1 MPRQQIASDNFNR
14 ADETLGSPNWQQI
27 KPSWGT
33 VDVVSNKVRATSAIG
48 EIKAAGWIANSF
60 SDDQYAEVVLDPTGI
75 GWNTQT
81 IGGVGCRWNG
91 LTESSA
97 SMYEAIWFNKETPEL
112 RIVKLIA
119 GTSTVLASKSYSPG
133 SPFTLA
139 LECEGSTLRL
149 LVNGTTELTATDTQL
164 ASGRPAVLAR
174 TDSSKPLPTVD
185 DWSAG
190 NITSGGQ
197 DVAIIQFK
205 RGTRAQ
211 IDSAASSNQLRVA
224 EPYLLTDENR
234 MALGLSVNSY
244 TDIMMRGLDQTMCWP
259 IRTAT
264 PKIAGDLNGT
274 ALSTITMTASRQYWI
289 PLVVARKITL
299 TGLRVSV
306 TTAATGAASI
316 GIYSNRVVSG
326 SDEPDQLL
334 ASVTGLDTGSTGDKT
349 GTLSYT
355 LQPGTIYWAS
365 VICAAAATLR
375 ALAEDSVQPA
385 LGRTVNNTTMITHLY
400 ASGSG
405 STLASP
411 APATFTAGTGV
422 APAIYLVGS

>member
-1 MPRQQIASDNFNR
+1 MPRQQVASDNFNR

-27 KPSWGT
+27 APGWG
-33 VDVVSNKVRATSAIG
+33 DVVVRSNKVRGTN
-48 EIKAAGWIANSF
+48 AAGEYLAAAWIANTLGN
-60 SDDQYAEVVLDPTGI
+60 DQYAEVTVDATGI
-75 GWNTQT
+75 GWNTGT
-81 IGGVGCRWNG
+81 LGGVGCRWNG
-91 LTESSA
+91 VNEPNHSL
-97 SMYEAIWFNKETPEL
+97 YEAIWINTATPEL
-112 RIVKLIA
+112 RITKVVN
-119 GTSTVLASKSYSPG
+119 GTRTVLASTAYSP
-133 SPFTLA
+133 SAPFTLA

-149 LVNGTTELTATDTQL
+149 LVNGTTQLTATDTAL
-164 ASGRPAVLAR
+164 ASGKAAIVAR
-174 TDSSKPLPTVD
+174 SDSGSPLPTLD

-234 MALGLSVNSY
+234 MALGLSVSSY
-244 TDIMMRGLDQTMCWP
+244 ADIMMRGLDQTMCWP

-264 PKIAGDLNGT
+264 PKIAGDVNGT
-274 ALSTITMTASRQYWI
+274 ALTGITMTSSRQYWI

-299 TGLRVSV
+299 TGLRISV
-306 TTAATGAASI
+306 TTAAAGAAAI

-334 ASVTGLDTGSTGDKT
+334 ASVTGLDTGTTGDKT

-355 LQPGTIYWAS
+355 LQVGTIYWAS
-365 VICAAAATLR
+365 VICAAGPTLR
-375 ALAEDSVQPA
+375 APAVGSVQPA
-385 LGRTVNNTTMITHLY
+385 LGRAVNLTNLITHLY
-400 ASGSG
+400 APGSG

-411 APATFTAGTGV
+411 APATLTSGTGSP
-422 APAIYLVGS
+422 PAIYLLGS

>member
-1 MPRQQIASDNFNR
+1 
-14 ADETLGSPNWQQI
+14 
-27 KPSWGT
+27 
-33 VDVVSNKVRATSAIG
+33 
-48 EIKAAGWIANSF
+48 
-60 SDDQYAEVVLDPTGI
+60 
-75 GWNTQT
+75 
-81 IGGVGCRWNG
+81 
-91 LTESSA
+91 
-97 SMYEAIWFNKETPEL
+97 
-112 RIVKLIA
+112 
-119 GTSTVLASKSYSPG
+119 
-133 SPFTLA
+133 
-139 LECEGSTLRL
+139 
-149 LVNGTTELTATDTQL
+149 
-164 ASGRPAVLAR
+164 
-174 TDSSKPLPTVD
+174 
-185 DWSAG
+185 
-190 NITSGGQ
+190 
-197 DVAIIQFK
+197 VAIIQFK

-289 PLVVARKITL
+289 PLVAARKIAL
-299 TGLRVSV
+299 TGLRISV
-306 TTAATGAASI
+306 TTAASGAAAI

-326 SDEPDQLL
+326 NDEPDQLL